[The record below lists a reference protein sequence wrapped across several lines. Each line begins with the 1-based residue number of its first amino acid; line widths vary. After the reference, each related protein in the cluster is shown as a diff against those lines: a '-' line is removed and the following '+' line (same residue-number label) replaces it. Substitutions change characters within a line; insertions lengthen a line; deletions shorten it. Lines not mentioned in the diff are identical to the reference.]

1 MTNSEPK
8 SGPAIAFEWWK
19 NLTEDTR
26 KHRAALARM
35 RRAATPLEVMYEPQA
50 LRLIERLPRHPDRVA
65 ALAGVLAFVRHNQS
79 KHVASAIGR
88 RSLDGDDRWRPK
100 MSETRFRRLLQTRD
114 DGLMEAMRRVARLTK
129 GTANVHCLS
138 EAVLFWGDRV

>member
-19 NLTEDTR
+19 SLTENTG

-50 LRLIERLPRHPDRVA
+50 PAPDRETAPTPADRVA
-65 ALAGVLAFVRHNQS
+65 ALAGVLAF
-79 KHVASAIGR
+79 
-88 RSLDGDDRWRPK
+88 RP
-100 MSETRFRRLLQTRD
+100 
-114 DGLMEAMRRVARLTK
+114 A
-129 GTANVHCLS
+129 
-138 EAVLFWGDRV
+138 